1 MVYKISKSKIFTNIF
16 FVYNLENIFRKQKM
30 QKYKIWIDE
39 AWRWPWLWVV
49 VAAAFSVN
57 PENPPESNFL
67 EKLNDSKKLS
77 EKNREKIFS
86 EIIELSRWDE
96 PKVFFW
102 VWVVDNFFIDEK
114 NIKQANREAMRRAI
128 IEIKRKI
135 EFFNYVKEL
144 KIDVFIDWNDN
155 YAFEELD
162 RKPIFIIGWDAKVP
176 EISAASII
184 AKVFRDDLMKSYA
197 LLYPDL
203 WLEKHKWYWTKFHKD
218 YLKNPTKIT
227 WIHRLS
233 YKPVK
238 ETLEQKPKLLLH
250 ICCWPDACIPIWDL
264 KKDYEVIC
272 FWYDPNIQPRSEY
285 DKRLKAFQKVCEL
298 EKVDY
303 IVWEYDIW
311 KFFEKIKWLEHTPER
326 WEKCTKCYDMRLER
340 TALEARRLWIKYW
353 TSTLNNSPH
362 KDLEKM
368 FTLWEK
374 WSKEQTF
381 DSEKNENLKEK
392 LDFLKIA
399 FRKNWWFERS
409 VEYTKK
415 HKIYRQNYC
424 GCIYSD
430 TFPGWKEKFLKKLK
444 DKWQE

>member
-1 MVYKISKSKIFTNIF
+1 MIYKISKSKIFTNIF

-128 IEIKRKI
+128 IELKRKI
-135 EFFNYVKEL
+135 EFFNYGKEL

-233 YKPVK
+233 YKPVE

-415 HKIYRQNYC
+415 HKIYRQNYWHF
-424 GCIYSD
+424 SR
-430 TFPGWKEKFLKKLK
+430 LKRKIFK
-444 DKWQE
+444 KTKR